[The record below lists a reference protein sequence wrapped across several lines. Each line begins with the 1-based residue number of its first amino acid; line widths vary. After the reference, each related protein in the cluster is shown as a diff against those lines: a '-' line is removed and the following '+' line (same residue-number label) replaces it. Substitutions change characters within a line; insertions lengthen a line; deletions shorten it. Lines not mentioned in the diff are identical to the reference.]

1 MHLYFGQVKQLF
13 RLTPNEIKD
22 LLIEGLKSNAFAKE
36 EFSEQEVDTW
46 GISVQKLV
54 QRLNE
59 GDLGEISIVLEYFI
73 PGNLLRL
80 DAVLIGYNSQSRL
93 HVMIV
98 ELKEWGQIIG
108 SPDPHHVDIGVS
120 RQPIRQHPAA
130 QLNYYVTS
138 LRCYH
143 SELQKKNSI
152 QLSTMS
158 YLPSFTE
165 KNRLFEPPHTIYEAN
180 YLRCC
185 FGKNEEKKLCS
196 FLKESFVNKPVAK
209 QDNELFTNGIYS
221 MSEASLAGISKAL
234 QGERFVA
241 LLDEQRDVKI
251 NILKESIKIKSD
263 FFNEGN
269 IV

>member
-108 SPDPHHVDIGVS
+108 
-120 RQPIRQHPAA
+120 
-130 QLNYYVTS
+130 
-138 LRCYH
+138 C
-143 SELQKKNSI
+143 
-152 QLSTMS
+152 
-158 YLPSFTE
+158 
-165 KNRLFEPPHTIYEAN
+165 RLTP
-180 YLRCC
+180 C
-185 FGKNEEKKLCS
+185 
-196 FLKESFVNKPVAK
+196 
-209 QDNELFTNGIYS
+209 
-221 MSEASLAGISKAL
+221 
-234 QGERFVA
+234 
-241 LLDEQRDVKI
+241 
-251 NILKESIKIKSD
+251 
-263 FFNEGN
+263 
-269 IV
+269 